1 MSVFTVYICVYICFC
16 ICTWTGV
23 WGYITVQAGRPRE
36 GIWRIGWF
44 AGVERTREP
53 LLYCTVLAAVPG
65 RRPRRAHIHLGPDN
79 SLRIGL
85 LPDASSHIPWTF
97 GFLGFHWRH
106 QGHCGVTSGHLEWT
120 DWFNWSVSHKFHYFQ
135 LGLTWWAAIIILAG
149 RCQKTEWEVNQWQ
162 LKLFL
167 VEVLAIRLS

>member
-1 MSVFTVYICVYICFC
+1 MRKILLCNVKFSLLGLFLPQHAACQCLLFIFVFTFAFASVLEL
-16 ICTWTGV
+16 V

-120 DWFNWSVSHKFHYFQ
+120 D
-135 LGLTWWAAIIILAG
+135 
-149 RCQKTEWEVNQWQ
+149 
-162 LKLFL
+162 
-167 VEVLAIRLS
+167 